1 MDSNIVLTTAGSA
14 IGMSYLIEQLKKADW
29 FPFLTTYSEGLNR
42 LVGVL
47 AAGAVSVGIHYE
59 WDVERH
65 AVLIYLPTIVQVS
78 HIGWNWFV
86 QWALQQYAYKTGVK
100 SAPVYE

>member
-1 MDSNIVLTTAGSA
+1 MDSNIVLTTMGSA
-14 IGMSYLIEQLKKADW
+14 IGAAYLIELLKRSRQ
-29 FPFLTTYSEGLNR
+29 FPWLDAYSEGLNR
-42 LVGVL
+42 LTGIA

-65 AVLIYLPTIVQVS
+65 GVFIYLPTAAQCA

-100 SAPVYE
+100 PAPEF

>member
-14 IGMSYLIEQLKKADW
+14 IGAAFLIEHLKLVRW
-29 FPFLTTYSEGLNR
+29 FPWLDPYSEGLNR
-42 LVGVL
+42 LAGIA

-65 AVLIYLPTIVQVS
+65 GVFIYLPTMAQFA

-100 SAPVYE
+100 STSDD